1 MQQFSMGSAL
11 MPEGGRGGETPYD
24 GLYGLRPKGV
34 LFLGLRYMQEK
45 GIHSYL
51 KGNTFTAVNYKRD
64 AKF

>member
-11 MPEGGRGGETPYD
+11 MPEGGGG
-24 GLYGLRPKGV
+24 GLPMMAYTGRLRPKGV
-34 LFLGLRYMQEK
+34 LFLGLRYMKEK
-45 GIHSYL
+45 GFHSYL